1 MMEDTDFP
9 IISASSFYGTRYTNL
24 SAAVADIDS
33 FERSGE
39 VDVVILPL
47 AAVDSQ
53 TDEEDID
60 EDDIQGKE
68 SLPSVIPGE
77 AEVRWQESDNDFED
91 SHSEDDVP
99 LSVRF
104 SRNKSLRTSR
114 AKTPKKTEP
123 KWTDQ
128 NVNINMN
135 VTTSSFERQSILK
148 SELEGLNPV
157 EVFEKIIYDDVV
169 SVMWNNRICTR
180 HRKTIMFFFVSKTD
194 TRVFLGVRLLSG
206 YHKLPRE
213 RLYWGLDEDFHV
225 PLVSESMSRNRFLDI
240 KKYIHLTDNN
250 NIDKADKMATH
261 VFAQSKFQT
270 MGDLS

>member
-104 SRNKSLRTSR
+104 SRNKSLRTPR

-157 EVFEKIIYDDVV
+157 EVYEKIIYDDVV
-169 SVMWNNRICTR
+169 SVI
-180 HRKTIMFFFVSKTD
+180 V
-194 TRVFLGVRLLSG
+194 
-206 YHKLPRE
+206 E
-213 RLYWGLDEDFHV
+213 
-225 PLVSESMSRNRFLDI
+225 
-240 KKYIHLTDNN
+240 
-250 NIDKADKMATH
+250 
-261 VFAQSKFQT
+261 
-270 MGDLS
+270 